1 MTRVQKDFQATA
13 FLSERTFCPLCFL
26 RECISLKWRIPTIN
40 EVKINDEIR
49 AKEVR
54 VIDENNEQLGVM
66 DTNAA
71 RALSEEKHLDL
82 IEISP
87 NATPPVCRI
96 ADYGKYRFE
105 QIKREKEAKKKQKVT
120 EVKEIRFSPNIDDH
134 DMETKARNAA
144 KFLSGGDRVKVSVRF
159 RGRELTRTQIGKD
172 VLDQFVASI
181 SDVAQVEKPAK
192 MEGRSMVM
200 FLMPKRS

>member
-1 MTRVQKDFQATA
+1 M
-13 FLSERTFCPLCFL
+13 